1 MDINAR
7 EAYEL
12 ILQGLIAQVQK
23 EPGKAKEHTEKCVEE
38 LAQITKGYS
47 KDWVVAMIHALY
59 QHDTDS
65 LQKDLCK
72 FMAIPEQQ
80 SVPVFPVERFSC
92 LQNLLIAV
100 SPLFDSDFSQ
110 IIEFSSNERR
120 IVNDVKRHHE
130 KAPVNVCVGS
140 SDNAR
145 FKE

>member
-1 MDINAR
+1 MDSKGL
-7 EAYEL
+7 EVYESL
-12 ILQGLIAQVQK
+12 LQNLIAQIQR

-38 LAQITKGYS
+38 LVQITKGYS
-47 KDWVVAMIHALY
+47 KSWVGAMIHALY

-65 LQKDLCK
+65 LQKDLRK
-72 FMAIPEQQ
+72 FIAIPEQQ

-120 IVNDVKRHHE
+120 IVNDDKRHHE
-130 KAPVNVCVGS
+130 KA
-140 SDNAR
+140 
-145 FKE
+145 

>member
-1 MDINAR
+1 MDSKGL
-7 EAYEL
+7 EVYEPL
-12 ILQGLIAQVQK
+12 LQNLIAQIQQ
-23 EPGKAKEHTEKCVEE
+23 EPGKAKEHIEKCVEE

-47 KDWVVAMIHALY
+47 KDWVVAMIHELY

-65 LQKDLCK
+65 LQKDLRK

-120 IVNDVKRHHE
+120 IVNDDKRHHE
-130 KAPVNVCVGS
+130 KAPVNVCIGAS
-140 SDNAR
+140 ANAR